1 MTGVSLI
8 IAAYNAQHTIGRAIT
23 SALAQAE
30 AAQVIVVDDASNDQT
45 KAVAHACDDGSG
57 RLLVLVQASNQGPS
71 AARNLGLAHAHADWV
86 GVLDADDY
94 LAPGRLEK
102 LLLEAGDYDLV
113 ADDLLRLNPLHS
125 DAPSPAWAVSVPRDI
140 DFLRFVQGN
149 VTETQSGALELGFAK
164 PIMRHAFL
172 TAHDL
177 RYDAKL
183 RLGED
188 FDLYARALA
197 WGARM
202 RLIPAAGYISVES
215 TGSLSKNHGATEL
228 AAMLGAIKQLSKARK
243 FNRAERGALAAHAQ
257 SLDKRLQWRRLI
269 DAVKARDAAASASA
283 FKSPTIALHLM
294 GCLCEQA
301 WLRAF
306 NRPRLTQPGD
316 RTPISDR

>member
-1 MTGVSLI
+1 MNRVSLI
-8 IAAYNAQHTIGRAIT
+8 VAAYNAQHTIGRAIA

-30 AAQVIVVDDASNDQT
+30 AAQVIVVDDASSDHT
-45 KAVAHACDDGSG
+45 MGAARACDDGSG
-57 RLLVLVQASNQGPS
+57 RLLVLAQASNQGPS

-102 LLLEAGDYDLV
+102 LLSEAEAYDLV

-125 DAPSPAWAVSVPRDI
+125 GAASPAWAVSAPRDI

-164 PIMRHAFL
+164 PIMRRAFL
-172 TAHDL
+172 SAHDL
-177 RYDAKL
+177 GYDAQL

-197 WGARM
+197 LGARM
-202 RLIPAAGYISVES
+202 RLIPAAGYVSVES
-215 TGSLSKNHGATEL
+215 PGSLSKNHGASEL
-228 AAMLGAIKQLSKARK
+228 AAMLGAIKKLAQARK
-243 FNRAERGALAAHAQ
+243 FNRAERAAITAHAH

-269 DAVKARDAAASASA
+269 DAVKARDAAASAAA
-283 FKSPTIALHLM
+283 FTSPKIALYLM

-306 NRPRLTQPGD
+306 KRPRLVQPSD
-316 RTPISDR
+316 QTPI